1 MPHPKEKG
9 NCFIL
14 TNDIFNLD
22 LSAAEI
28 ALYAFL
34 IRMEDRKDYT
44 CYPSYKTIG
53 KAIKMSVN
61 TVIKYVRKLEEKGLI
76 VTEHTSVITNDG
88 MKRNG
93 NLMYHILPF
102 KQALDTYYQWQISNG
117 GMKKNR

>member
-1 MPHPKEKG
+1 MPQPKEKG

-28 ALYAFL
+28 ALYSFL

-61 TVIKYVRKLEEKGLI
+61 TVMKYVQKLEEKGLKLN
-76 VTEHTSVITNDG
+76 VQ
-88 MKRNG
+88 
-93 NLMYHILPF
+93 Y
-102 KQALDTYYQWQISNG
+102 
-117 GMKKNR
+117 